1 MNGFMHTEATG
12 VFSGTLLEDMVETV
26 KKTKKLYCD
35 VDIPSWYNPKFRH
48 PLTYVPLWAFGLP
61 LRKGDKVKV
70 RFEQG
75 DLCNPVLWKVEDAKD
90 FDVKE
95 LYEKWNIP
103 DFVSGGNARKPEAE
117 APVNAE
123 WLGKDCYVIHTES
136 YTVLHQNNGF
146 VLIDK
151 DDRVVV
157 RGKGMDIVSVDELNV
172 DAEKEIRITGNK
184 SLDLKLNDD
193 MTVDTKGKSSLTAA
207 NDIYFKSTSGKVGMG
222 NNVGSIYDVLGDI
235 YDKLNDIAKDVAKM
249 KTAGAPTNHVVSPDD
264 IATFTALS
272 GQITASK
279 TKMQQVFKS

>member
-12 VFSGTLLEDMVETV
+12 VFSGTLLEDMVDTV
-26 KKTKKLYCD
+26 NKVKKLYCD
-35 VDIPSWYNPKFRH
+35 VDIPAWYNSEFKH

-75 DLCNPVLWKVEDAKD
+75 DLCNPVLWKVEEAEDLNI
-90 FDVKE
+90 KE
-95 LYEKWNIP
+95 LSEKWNIP
-103 DFVSGGNARKPEAE
+103 DFVNGGNAKKPEAE
-117 APVNAE
+117 GPVSAQ
-123 WLGKDCYVIHTES
+123 WLGKDSYIIHTES
-136 YTVLHQNNGF
+136 YTVFHQNDGF

-151 DDRVVV
+151 ESRVVV
-157 RGKGMDIVSVDELNV
+157 RGKGMDIVSVGELNV
-172 DAEKEIRITGNK
+172 DVEKEIK
-184 SLDLKLNDD
+184 
-193 MTVDTKGKSSLTAA
+193 VVGKSSLELKLDDDIKMTANGKSSLSAA
-207 NDIYFKSTSGKVGMG
+207 NDIEMKSRSGKLSMG
-222 NNVGSIYDVLGDI
+222 NNVSGLYEVLGDL